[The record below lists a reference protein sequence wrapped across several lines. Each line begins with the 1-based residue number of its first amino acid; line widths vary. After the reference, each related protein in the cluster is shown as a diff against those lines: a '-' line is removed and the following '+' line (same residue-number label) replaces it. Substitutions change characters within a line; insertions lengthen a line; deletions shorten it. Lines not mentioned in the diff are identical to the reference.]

1 MSGKGFTVEEALNRA
16 IAMEE
21 QSYSLYTWAIRKA
34 RTPGGRKLFEELIQ
48 EERKHKEK
56 LLSIR
61 DGKAK
66 LSEFTGSEA
75 KVVDLKI
82 VDYLADVK
90 LSEDMGFQEIL
101 IYAGKREKYTYEYYD
116 SLSKKFKGELGRLF
130 EALADEELN
139 HKYRIEKLYDD
150 EVLRET

>member
-1 MSGKGFTVEEALNRA
+1 MAGKDFTVEETLNRA

-21 QSYSLYTWAIRKA
+21 QSHSLYTWTIRKA
-34 RTPGGRKLFEELIQ
+34 KTPGGRKLFEELIQ
-48 EERKHKEK
+48 EELKHKEK

-61 DGKAK
+61 DDKAK
-66 LSEFTGSEA
+66 LSEFIGSEA
-75 KVVDLKI
+75 KVIDLKI

-90 LSEDMGFQEIL
+90 FSEDMSFQEIL

-116 SLSKKFKGELGRLF
+116 SLSKRFGGELGRLF
-130 EALADEELN
+130 KALADEELK

-150 EVLRET
+150 EVFREA